1 MSQPDRDTLSP
12 LSFRDRHTLIQD
24 RLKDYIVRNHLKAG
38 DMLPTEGALAE
49 QLGVSRTAIR
59 EALRGLE
66 ALGIV
71 ASQHGV
77 GRVVQPFSFAPILEN
92 LSYGLVFQDYSILQV
107 TDIRKALDAY
117 FIEQAM
123 GNLTEEDIT
132 TLSEIVEQMQER
144 TDAGLDMER
153 EDHRFH
159 DLLYRRCGNP
169 LALQLFEITWQVR
182 LAALDRSRVLREM
195 PPGTVREHRDLLEAI
210 RQRDAELARQ
220 IIIDHHW
227 NIEQRF
233 QKAIE
238 WERAQSQSSE
248 AQKGGDERP

>member
-12 LSFRDRHTLIQD
+12 LSFRDRHTLIQE

-38 DMLPTEGALAE
+38 DMLPTEGTLAE
-49 QLGVSRTAIR
+49 QLEVSRTAVR

-71 ASQHGV
+71 ASQQGV
-77 GRVVQPFSFAPILEN
+77 GRVVEPFSFAPILEN

-107 TDIRKALDAY
+107 TEIRKALDAY
-117 FIEQAM
+117 FIESAM
-123 GNLTEEDIT
+123 ENLTEEDVA

-182 LAALDRSRVLREM
+182 MAAVDQSRVLHES
-195 PPGTVREHRDLLEAI
+195 PPGTVQEHRAVLEAI
-210 RQRDAELARQ
+210 VQGDLVRARAL
-220 IIIDHHW
+220 IVDHHW

-238 WERAQSQSSE
+238 LEQAQCEASE
-248 AQKGGDERP
+248 A